1 MCNRVIIQRH
11 RRRDRVDFDVGRQLR
26 GDDRFPPPPNRGD
39 ISRKSSWTPILKGY
53 DVSDP
58 AWAATS
64 HSLSLSSS
72 ERFRSI
78 RGLAKAAVAF
88 PRNNDLSSP
97 TFLARVV
104 PIPQFSEERRGA
116 RACDEILIAERRSVG
131 RAEDFRRNWKRN
143 GKWRDACWN
152 RRPRSHRERRS
163 EIRSDGC
170 SFVEQRSLRE
180 FLRSLV
186 IGLKSNSNVFQ
197 LSSDSYTMFNQLSKI
212 IQLSLSLSL
221 LSLVPKKF
229 QTRSSSTHAPQK
241 KPLKTTTR
249 WEHGTQHT
257 ERERER
263 VASATTIIDPRW
275 TRSRIP
281 VQSSRRI
288 LHPGQAAVSL
298 SLAPPSPLPLWN
310 ECRLPRSKED
320 EEEGEERERRSREE

>member
-1 MCNRVIIQRH
+1 MQPRNYSKAS
-11 RRRDRVDFDVGRQLR
+11 RDRVDFDVGRQLR
-26 GDDRFPPPPNRGD
+26 GDDRFPPPPPPNRGD

-64 HSLSLSSS
+64 HSLPLSSS

-116 RACDEILIAERRSVG
+116 RACDEILIAKRRSVG

-186 IGLKSNSNVFQ
+186 I
-197 LSSDSYTMFNQLSKI
+197 
-212 IQLSLSLSL
+212 
-221 LSLVPKKF
+221 
-229 QTRSSSTHAPQK
+229 
-241 KPLKTTTR
+241 
-249 WEHGTQHT
+249 
-257 ERERER
+257 
-263 VASATTIIDPRW
+263 
-275 TRSRIP
+275 
-281 VQSSRRI
+281 
-288 LHPGQAAVSL
+288 
-298 SLAPPSPLPLWN
+298 
-310 ECRLPRSKED
+310 
-320 EEEGEERERRSREE
+320 

>member
-1 MCNRVIIQRH
+1 MTSVI
-11 RRRDRVDFDVGRQLR
+11 RRGLR
-26 GDDRFPPPPNRGD
+26 PL
-39 ISRKSSWTPILKGY
+39 TP
-53 DVSDP
+53 
-58 AWAATS
+58 
-64 HSLSLSSS
+64 SLSLRLNVSVRS
-72 ERFRSI
+72 EDWAR
-78 RGLAKAAVAF
+78 AKAAVAF

-116 RACDEILIAERRSVG
+116 RACDEILIAKRRSVG

-212 IQLSLSLSL
+212 IQLSLSLSPRKNSKL
-221 LSLVPKKF
+221 
-229 QTRSSSTHAPQK
+229 
-241 KPLKTTTR
+241 
-249 WEHGTQHT
+249 
-257 ERERER
+257 
-263 VASATTIIDPRW
+263 DPRLL
-275 TRSRIP
+275 T
-281 VQSSRRI
+281 
-288 LHPGQAAVSL
+288 
-298 SLAPPSPLPLWN
+298 LPKRNL
-310 ECRLPRSKED
+310 
-320 EEEGEERERRSREE
+320 